1 MSANSCQPPFSVS
14 EYARLIFM
22 KRRKKPI
29 WLLIGGLLSLIILTY
44 LIVFLSP
51 NSQFSL
57 APQSLLDPRSLSEG
71 GAKVGILPFFFILI
85 FTSFFSVSSF
95 LLKDMRRGIFIGLFA
110 STYLLLR
117 FIDLTHIFFLIMLLI
132 LFATLEMFF
141 SYKK

>member
-14 EYARLIFM
+14 KYAKLIFM

-29 WLLIGGLLSLIILTY
+29 WLLIVGLLSLAIFIY

-51 NSQFSL
+51 NFQVAVFNFQV
-57 APQSLLDPRSLSEG
+57 PIFPVFLL
-71 GAKVGILPFFFILI
+71 I
-85 FTSFFSVSSF
+85 SF
-95 LLKDMRRGIFIGLFA
+95 LLFFSISSFVLNNMRRGIFIGLFA

-117 FIDLTHIFFLIMLLI
+117 FLDLTHIFFLIMLLI
-132 LFATLEMFF
+132 LFVTLEMFF